1 MKLRNFDAPL
11 LNLFYLFRDD
21 TSFPL
26 PFFLFFLIKVV
37 MNRIREEG
45 CINYIDKT
53 WWKIDFV
60 RNIIFVPWLALKVIY
75 IYIYTIVTLNRMEL
89 LFNFINLLRNILR
102 DIMFYTFIVLR
113 VCRDFSLFFFILL
126 FLFLFPFVSRHENIS
141 RFINWGNIYIYIW
154 GYQWKDIYVYVLLVF
169 LKKMFIYYNLNY
181 LSILSRCF

>member
-60 RNIIFVPWLALKVIY
+60 RNIIFVPRLALKVIY

-113 VCRDFSLFFFILL
+113 VCRDFSLFFLFYYFCFCFLL
-126 FLFLFPFVSRHENIS
+126 FLATKIFLVLLIEV
-141 RFINWGNIYIYIW
+141 IYIYIW
-154 GYQWKDIYVYVLLVF
+154 GYQWKDIHVYVLL
-169 LKKMFIYYNLNY
+169 
-181 LSILSRCF
+181 CF

>member
-1 MKLRNFDAPL
+1 MTIHPFLSL
-11 LNLFYLFRDD
+11 
-21 TSFPL
+21 SFSSS
-26 PFFLFFLIKVV
+26 FFLIKVV

-60 RNIIFVPWLALKVIY
+60 RNIIFVPRLALKCY

-113 VCRDFSLFFFILL
+113 VCRDFSLFFLFYYFCFCFLL
-126 FLFLFPFVSRHENIS
+126 FLATKIFLVLLIEV
-141 RFINWGNIYIYIW
+141 IYIYIYLRLSVERYIRICIA
-154 GYQWKDIYVYVLLVF
+154 GVFKKNVHLL
-169 LKKMFIYYNLNY
+169 
-181 LSILSRCF
+181 

>member
-60 RNIIFVPWLALKVIY
+60 RNIIFVPRLALKCY

-113 VCRDFSLFFFILL
+113 VCRDFSLFFLFYYFCFCFLL
-126 FLFLFPFVSRHENIS
+126 FFATKIFLVLLIEV
-141 RFINWGNIYIYIW
+141 IYIYIW
-154 GYQWKDIYVYVLLVF
+154 GYQWKDIHVYVLLVF
-169 LKKMFIYYNLNY
+169 FKKMFIYYNLNY

>member
-26 PFFLFFLIKVV
+26 PFFLFFFFLIKVV

-102 DIMFYTFIVLR
+102 DIMFYTFIILR
-113 VCRDFSLFFFILL
+113 VCRDFSLFFLFYYFCFCFLL
-126 FLFLFPFVSRHENIS
+126 FLATKIFLVLLIEV
-141 RFINWGNIYIYIW
+141 IYIYIFEVIS
-154 GYQWKDIYVYVLLVF
+154 GKIYTY
-169 LKKMFIYYNLNY
+169 MYCW
-181 LSILSRCF
+181 CF

>member
-60 RNIIFVPWLALKVIY
+60 RNIIFVPRLALKCY

-113 VCRDFSLFFFILL
+113 VCRDFSLFFLFYYFCFCFLL
-126 FLFLFPFVSRHENIS
+126 FLATKIFLVLLIEV
-141 RFINWGNIYIYIW
+141 IYIYIW
-154 GYQWKDIYVYVLLVF
+154 GYQWKDIHVYVLLVF